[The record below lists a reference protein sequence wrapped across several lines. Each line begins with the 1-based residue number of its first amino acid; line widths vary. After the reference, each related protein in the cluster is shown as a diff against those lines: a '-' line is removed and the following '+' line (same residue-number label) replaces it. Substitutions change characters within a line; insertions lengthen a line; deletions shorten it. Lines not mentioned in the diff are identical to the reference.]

1 MRFFKSN
8 RGMTQRFQIFQGD
21 GVTPKNLTGLTIK
34 WYFKDRDGNAP
45 SGSPITG
52 VIAVAASGTVDF
64 TIPSGLFSSAPTKY
78 TCHLMIAD
86 NATPAS
92 ATYLEDTEPFNV
104 DVDAGSQ

>member
-8 RGMTQRFQIFQGD
+8 KGMTQRFQIFQGD

-45 SGSPITG
+45 TNSPITG

-64 TIPSGLFSSAPTKY
+64 TIPASIFSSVTRF
-78 TCHLMIAD
+78 TCQLQLAD
-86 NATPAS
+86 NATLGS
-92 ATYLEDTEPFNV
+92 ATYIEDTEPFNV
-104 DVDAGSQ
+104 DVDQGSQ